1 MARDRSPR
9 KQHTS
14 RDAQT
19 GETDGAVGEQPAT
32 VIQESHHVEAEV
44 ALEKAEGEIVFPYIF
59 RYQSSRK
66 L

>member
-19 GETDGAVGEQPAT
+19 EETDGAVGEQPAPL
-32 VIQESHHVEAEV
+32 VQESKHVEAEL
-44 ALEKAEGEIVFPYIF
+44 ALEKAEGEILTPSPPPPII
-59 RYQSSRK
+59 K
-66 L
+66 H